1 MDSNEMLQDLKD
13 DCRSVGWDGYI
24 PAIEALESERD
35 ALRAEVERLRS
46 AHVLSEAERESMLKT
61 MAHTPQEKAD
71 AAE

>member
-35 ALRAEVERLRS
+35 ALRAEVG
-46 AHVLSEAERESMLKT
+46 K
-61 MAHTPQEKAD
+61 
-71 AAE
+71 